1 MRCLKLMSFFM
12 LVATGAA
19 RADVLVDWVDL
30 AVSSLQSTKQTPA
43 EQARTMAILQ
53 LAMFEAINGS
63 DGPYTSYLPGSNAGI
78 SVASAS
84 IAPGAGGDRSREV
97 RAAAAAH
104 EALTGLLPA
113 QKAAFDA
120 ALEKSLAAS
129 AGGAGRDSDVAEGR
143 RIGAA
148 VLALRANDGWDAP
161 NTFRPPTRPGL
172 YIPTSLP
179 ISSSWGSVK
188 PWAMKSGSEF
198 RPGKPPEL
206 SSKTWARDYN
216 EIKAIGRKTGS
227 TRTEA
232 QTETAKFWT
241 VAGPGGRMPIVHQLA
256 SRGDRSLVQ
265 RARLYA
271 LVGFALSDAYVAV
284 MDAKYAY
291 SFWRP
296 VTAIR
301 NGDQDG
307 NEATERDPAWEPLV
321 DTPMHPEY
329 PCSHCIGSAALA
341 GVLESELGT
350 GSLGAFSMTSA
361 AAPGAIHTWEK
372 LSDHAAE
379 VSNARIWGGIHYR
392 NSTEVGAAMGRSIA
406 KAVVSRV
413 LLPR

>member
-1 MRCLKLMSFFM
+1 
-12 LVATGAA
+12 
-19 RADVLVDWVDL
+19 
-30 AVSSLQSTKQTPA
+30 
-43 EQARTMAILQ
+43 
-53 LAMFEAINGS
+53 
-63 DGPYTSYLPGSNAGI
+63 
-78 SVASAS
+78 
-84 IAPGAGGDRSREV
+84 
-97 RAAAAAH
+97 
-104 EALTGLLPA
+104 
-113 QKAAFDA
+113 
-120 ALEKSLAAS
+120 
-129 AGGAGRDSDVAEGR
+129 
-143 RIGAA
+143 
-148 VLALRANDGWDAP
+148 
-161 NTFRPPTRPGL
+161 
-172 YIPTSLP
+172 
-179 ISSSWGSVK
+179 
-188 PWAMKSGSEF
+188 MKSGSEF

-256 SRGDRSLVQ
+256 SRGDRSLV
-265 RARLYA
+265 RWPGLYA

-341 GVLESELGT
+341 GVLES
-350 GSLGAFSMTSA
+350 
-361 AAPGAIHTWEK
+361 
-372 LSDHAAE
+372 
-379 VSNARIWGGIHYR
+379 
-392 NSTEVGAAMGRSIA
+392 
-406 KAVVSRV
+406 
-413 LLPR
+413 